1 MYNRRYHI
9 KITRPDR
16 TETVI
21 QKRYSDFDALKAK
34 LAVSEVRPISLPF
47 PFLFPFLFPFPLPF
61 SFVSFDAIPVCLYVL
76 MYIPCTYVYI
86 YMYMHHHRLIRR

>member
-34 LAVSEVRPISLPF
+34 LAVSEVRPISFPF
-47 PFLFPFLFPFPLPF
+47 PFLFPFLFPFPFPFLFPFPLPF
-61 SFVSFDAIPVCLYVL
+61 SFVSFDAIPVCLSV
-76 MYIPCTYVYI
+76 CT
-86 YMYMHHHRLIRR
+86 